1 MQIDFSSRD
10 PHASPLGPLAAQR
23 LRFALKRLAWWVLR
37 VRVHLDDD
45 NGPRTGNDKRCRV
58 QLKTRQGHELVLTE
72 VADDFR
78 TAFERALARLVRS
91 LSSLHQRAATPT
103 RLPRQRRVD
112 LLGLS
117 GLEEPVGA
125 NAAPSS
131 YRT

>member
-10 PHASPLGPLAAQR
+10 PQASPLGPLAAQR
-23 LRFALKRLAWWVLR
+23 LRFALKRLGWWVLR

-91 LSSLHQRAATPT
+91 LSSLHQRATTPL
-103 RLPRQRRVD
+103 RVNRMRRGE
-112 LLGLS
+112 LLGWTGPDQPPS
-117 GLEEPVGA
+117 V
-125 NAAPSS
+125 AAD
-131 YRT
+131 RV